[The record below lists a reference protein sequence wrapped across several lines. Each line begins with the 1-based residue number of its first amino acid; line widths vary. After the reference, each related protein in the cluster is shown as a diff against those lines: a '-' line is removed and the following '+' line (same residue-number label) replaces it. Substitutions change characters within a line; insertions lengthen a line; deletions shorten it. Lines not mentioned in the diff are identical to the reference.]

1 MKSVLDLFC
10 GCGGFSTGF
19 IQAGY
24 KVKYAIDNWKGCI
37 ETYQYNHPDT
47 EIIPLK
53 IELLNPE
60 AFKGIDIIIGSPP
73 CQQFSTAKANANP
86 ELGMKLV
93 DTFREWVDVIK
104 PKKWIM
110 ENVPGV
116 LKYLSF
122 SKFPEINV
130 LNCAYYGV
138 PQIRKRCFAGDYCPP
153 KHTHE
158 KENFV
163 NVWDALK
170 DIMYIPPN
178 TKPDRVMNSMSF
190 DNKAGQPYN
199 EIDSPNQTITTVPPK
214 ITYTNLLD
222 PEEYSINEPCKT
234 IRSIPIKWIDG
245 KLDLI
250 NGFPRTTGYRKFTV
264 KETARIQSF
273 PDDFKFFGAESNK
286 YKMIGNAVPPLMA
299 YHLAKS
305 IFDKVPEMG
314 DMMLK

>member
-1 MKSVLDLFC
+1 MNVLDLFC

-24 KVKYAIDNWKGCI
+24 KIKYAVDSWKGCT
-37 ETYQYNHPDT
+37 ETYEYNHPDT
-47 EIIPLK
+47 EFILSDIK
-53 IELLNPE
+53 DLNSE
-60 AFKGIDIIIGSPP
+60 AFKDVDIIIGGPP

-86 ELGMKLV
+86 ELGMELV
-93 DTFREWVDVIK
+93 NIFEEWIDVIK

-122 SKFPEINV
+122 TDFPEINI

-163 NVWDALK
+163 TVWEALK

-178 TKPDRVMNSMSF
+178 TSPNRVMNSISF
-190 DNKAGQPYN
+190 NNKT
-199 EIDSPNQTITTVPPK
+199 NQTITTVPPK

-245 KLDLI
+245 KLDLV
-250 NGFPRTTGYRKFTV
+250 NGYPRTTGYRKFTV
-264 KETARIQSF
+264 RETARIQSF

-305 IFDKVPEMG
+305 IFNKLPEMG
-314 DMMLK
+314 DMMLI

>member
-1 MKSVLDLFC
+1 MNVLDLFC
-10 GCGGFSTGF
+10 GCGGFSSGF
-19 IQAGY
+19 LQAGY
-24 KVKYAIDNWKGCI
+24 KVKYGIDNWKNCK
-37 ETYQYNHPDT
+37 ETYEYNHPYT
-47 EIIPLK
+47 EFILADIK
-53 IELLNPE
+53 DLNPE
-60 AFKGIDIIIGSPP
+60 VFKDIDIVIGSPP

-86 ELGMKLV
+86 EIGMELV
-93 DTFREWVDVIK
+93 NIFREWIDIIK

-122 SKFPEINV
+122 TDFPEINV

-153 KHTHE
+153 KHTH
-158 KENFV
+158 KKGNFV
-163 NVWDALK
+163 TVWDSLK
-170 DIMYIPPN
+170 DIMCILP
-178 TKPDRVMNSMSF
+178 S
-190 DNKAGQPYN
+190 
-199 EIDSPNQTITTVPPK
+199 

-222 PEEYSINEPCKT
+222 PEEYSIHEPCKT

-305 IFDKVPEMG
+305 IFNKVPEMG
-314 DMMLK
+314 DMMLR